1 MNELPVEQRNWLE
14 RAWRFERDGW
24 IFVHVE
30 GEAFA
35 RGFAHG
41 FLLAQEIDAGIR
53 DNNFQN
59 EWSTGDGPDYFAE
72 AAEMLYAAKLDDELR
87 REIEGIA
94 EGVRRAGY
102 SYDFRDLLAWNA
114 TIELTGSWWPID
126 KGKPLG
132 ELRAGEHCNSFI
144 ATGDGVTADGGIVL
158 AHNTWDTYIDAN
170 SSNVVLDL
178 VPDQGARILMQT
190 RPGYI
195 HSGTDFFLCGS
206 GIIGA
211 ETTIAGFTE
220 YDQKKTPEFARI
232 RQAMQYAHSL
242 DAFVE
247 IMWRDNNGGYANS
260 WMLGDLKTG
269 EIAKFEIGL
278 KYYGLQKTKRGSYWG
293 CNVVED
299 KRIRYQECD
308 GVGYSNLLKNAGRRI
323 RWQRFLAETP
333 DLDVEKG
340 KAILADHFDEY
351 KHYENPG
358 TRTICAH
365 FDRDPGEFA
374 PLQYGP
380 FYPYGTN
387 DGKVTDA
394 TLAGEMRF
402 WGVYGH
408 PCRQRF
414 DAAAF
419 LKEHPQYAWT
429 RDHLQD
435 KPGRDWQLFKAGECD

>member
-1 MNELPVEQRNWLE
+1 MSELRGEERSWLE
-14 RAWRFERDGW
+14 RAWRFQRDGW

-59 EWSTGDGPDYFAE
+59 DWSTG
-72 AAEMLYAAKLDDELR
+72 
-87 REIEGIA
+87 
-94 EGVRRAGY
+94 
-102 SYDFRDLLAWNA
+102 N
-114 TIELTGSWWPID
+114 WWPIV

-132 ELRAGEHCNSFI
+132 ELRSGEHCNSFI

-178 VPDQGARILMQT
+178 VPDRGARILMQT

-220 YDQKKTPEFARI
+220 YDQKKTPELVRI
-232 RQAMQYAHSL
+232 RQAMQYADSL
-242 DAFVE
+242 DSFIE

-278 KYYGLQKTKRGSYWG
+278 KYYGLQRTKRGSYWG

-308 GVGYSNLLKNAGRRI
+308 GVGYSNLLKKRRSSRSLAALSHRDAGSRR
-323 RWQRFLAETP
+323 REGQ
-333 DLDVEKG
+333 G
-340 KAILADHFDEY
+340 
-351 KHYENPG
+351 NPG
-358 TRTICAH
+358 RSL
-365 FDRDPGEFA
+365 R
-374 PLQYGP
+374 
-380 FYPYGTN
+380 
-387 DGKVTDA
+387 
-394 TLAGEMRF
+394 
-402 WGVYGH
+402 
-408 PCRQRF
+408 
-414 DAAAF
+414 
-419 LKEHPQYAWT
+419 
-429 RDHLQD
+429 
-435 KPGRDWQLFKAGECD
+435 